1 MSQCLYC
8 NKKIAI
14 NKVFCSKSCKE
25 NYFQYNSMQIPK
37 PFLKRIYIFCNQ
49 GEKEKEILKFSER
62 HNYELEL
69 LKNKIKKEAIKSGYS
84 V

>member
-8 NKKIAI
+8 NKKIAM

-25 NYFQYNSMQIPK
+25 NYFQHNAMQIPK
-37 PFLKRIYIFCNQ
+37 PFLKRIYIFCKQ
-49 GEKEKEILKFSER
+49 EEREQEILKFSER
-62 HNYELEL
+62 HNYKLDLLE
-69 LKNKIKKEAIKSGYS
+69 NKIKNEAIKIGYS